1 MNKFNKKL
9 GLTLVYGLSVLFI
22 SGCTSKND
30 VVIEDKSAPTEQMQ
44 PAQKNKD
51 TNSNM
56 NNNMNNDIAATDNV
70 IKVDDKYSY
79 INVVTSDI
87 NGQKVSLKSVHFDF
101 DKYNLTDKMREIT
114 KENYAT
120 IQPVASANQ
129 HIKIKLEGNCDEFGT
144 DEYNYALG
152 LKRAKTVKD
161 SLINDGISKDRI
173 ILVSFGESNPMCSN
187 KTDDCYKKNRRVD
200 YRLLP

>member
-9 GLTLVYGLSVLFI
+9 GLTLIYGLSILFI
-22 SGCTSKND
+22 SGCTGKND
-30 VVIEDKSAPTEQMQ
+30 VVIEDKSIVEQMQ
-44 PAQKNKD
+44 PEQNTD
-51 TNSNM
+51 ENM
-56 NNNMNNDIAATDNV
+56 NNNMKITDNV

-87 NGQKVSLKSVHFDF
+87 NSQKVSLKSIHFDF
-101 DKYNLTDKMREIT
+101 DKYSLTDKMREIT
-114 KENYAT
+114 KENYTT
-120 IQPVASANQ
+120 IQQVTSVNK
-129 HIKIKLEGNCDEFGT
+129 HVKIKLEGNCDEFGT

-161 SLINDGISKDRI
+161 VLINDGISEDRI
-173 ILVSFGESNPMCSN
+173 VLVSFGESNPICSN
-187 KTDDCYKKNRRVD
+187 KTNNCYKKNRRVD

>member
-22 SGCTSKND
+22 SGCSSKND

-44 PAQKNKD
+44 PAQKNID

-56 NNNMNNDIAATDNV
+56 NNSMNNDMEATDNV

-173 ILVSFGESNPMCSN
+173 VLVSFGESNPICSN

>member
-22 SGCTSKND
+22 SGCSSKND

-44 PAQKNKD
+44 PAQKNMD

-56 NNNMNNDIAATDNV
+56 NNSMNNDMEATDNV

-173 ILVSFGESNPMCSN
+173 VLVSFGESNPICSN

>member
-44 PAQKNKD
+44 PAQKNMD

-56 NNNMNNDIAATDNV
+56 NNSMNNDMAATDNV

-173 ILVSFGESNPMCSN
+173 VLVSFGESNPICSN